1 METGECLIQ
10 VDYSE
15 GYHNKDQDE
24 IQSAYFGHETFS
36 IFTACGYFRPN
47 DSAKLEKVPLTIV
60 SEANDHSRIA
70 SFTCVS
76 KVIECIEERLPLLT
90 SLRRVYIW
98 SDGCASQF
106 RSRYVF
112 SLLTHLH
119 PSKDIEWNYNE
130 AHHGKGPMD
139 GIGGTIKNKVF
150 QEVKSG
156 RIVVTSPE
164 DFARHAGKLVESVT
178 TLYLPSKDI
187 MPEPASIETAPY
199 IKGTLEVHR
208 VVRRKNFQRVMY
220 TWNFFGFPQTKILFI
235 LNTIVTTMTLLFAGT
250 NRLMRAL
257 ISVPIAFQHTD
268 KENSGWNVQSVS
280 NGTVQIH
287 VFHHN

>member
-1 METGECLIQ
+1 MIQ

-139 GIGGTIKNKVF
+139 GIKNKVF

-208 VVRRKNFQRVMY
+208 VVRRKNFQGVMY
-220 TWNFFGFPQTKILFI
+220 LEFFRLSSDEDPFCTQYFRNDDDPIVCGHQPFNEGPNKCPNCFSTYRQGEEWMECPVCKQWYCSDPVSYTHLT
-235 LNTIVTTMTLLFAGT
+235 LPTIY
-250 NRLMRAL
+250 
-257 ISVPIAFQHTD
+257 SV
-268 KENSGWNVQSVS
+268 
-280 NGTVQIH
+280 
-287 VFHHN
+287 